1 MFSLLVAHSIRIV
14 DYKTRLTLDLVCLH
28 VVSQSKFED
37 KESIL
42 SSRYCGR
49 ESMLGVCE
57 VPHFT
62 LV

>member
-1 MFSLLVAHSIRIV
+1 MFFLLVAHSIRIV
-14 DYKTRLTLDLVCLH
+14 DYKTRLTLDLFCLH
-28 VVSQSKFED
+28 VVGRSEFED

-42 SSRYCGR
+42 SSGYCGR

>member
-1 MFSLLVAHSIRIV
+1 MFFLLVAHSIRIV
-14 DYKTRLTLDLVCLH
+14 DYKTRLTLDLFRLH
-28 VVSQSKFED
+28 VVGRSKFED
-37 KESIL
+37 KDSIL